1 MEIIMI
7 KHLKEHVGKYASILG
22 IFPLIFLANLA
33 MPTNMSFATAAQVNE
48 NRCRLAWIDYESSLN
63 KLDKAEYREKIEPS
77 ERNRDDVTKYS
88 IDVDKALNDID
99 KYC

>member
-1 MEIIMI
+1 MI

-48 NRCRLAWIDYESSLN
+48 TKCDLAWIKYESSLR
-63 KLDKAEYREKIEPS
+63 KRDQAEFREKTEPS
-77 ERNRDDVTKYS
+77 PRNRDDVTKYT